1 MEQMAIDIFTDVM
14 KTAVPVAVAFE
25 IGNLIVSSFLRAAFG
40 GRLWFGR

>member
-1 MEQMAIDIFTDVM
+1 MENLAVTVYTNIMSI
-14 KTAVPVAVAFE
+14 AVPVAVAFE